1 MASRD
6 MLYTPEK
13 PVADAEL
20 SSADESSF
28 RKMAAEVRRPGL
40 VGVSVFRSPVLS
52 HQPVLNGQVSHQNDP
67 EKALQLAPLN
77 TERVWDSLIKIGL
90 HETFLAGNGVFTDSK
105 QNAASSYFDILRT
118 RLLQAMQ
125 ERGWRRIAITS
136 PTHDCGKSFVAANLA
151 FSLARRPS
159 SRNVLIDLELRA
171 PRLER
176 LLGLQDIGP
185 LEEYLTGEQPLESH
199 FIRYGQTLALG
210 LNSAPVPHASE
221 LLQEPSTLHTLDAMI
236 TQLDPQIVVY
246 DVPPLLVS
254 DDVLALLPAVDAVLL
269 VVDGTSTTA
278 EEVKACEKLLE
289 GSCPLMGVVLNRAQD
304 YNLSRYVYGRK

>member
-1 MASRD
+1 LNPRG
-6 MLYTPEK
+6 PET
-13 PVADAEL
+13 
-20 SSADESSF
+20 
-28 RKMAAEVRRPGL
+28 
-40 VGVSVFRSPVLS
+40 
-52 HQPVLNGQVSHQNDP
+52 
-67 EKALQLAPLN
+67 LQIAPPN
-77 TERVWDSLIKIGL
+77 AERVWDSLIKIGL
-90 HETFLAGNGVFTDSK
+90 HEAFLAGNGVFTDSK
-105 QNAASSYFDILRT
+105 QNEASAYFDILRT

-185 LEEYLTGEQPLESH
+185 LEEFLNGEQPLESH
-199 FIRYGQTLALG
+199 FIRFGQTLALG
-210 LNSAPVPHASE
+210 LNSTPVPHAAE
-221 LLQEPSTLHTLDAMI
+221 LLQEPATTHALDDMI
-236 TQLDPQIVVY
+236 AQLDPQIVIY

-278 EEVKACEKLLE
+278 EEVRACERLLE
-289 GSCPLMGVVLNRAQD
+289 GTCPLMGVVLNRAQD